1 MQGIDK
7 IIDKILK
14 DAEAD
19 AKQTAA
25 QTDKQVSE
33 MRAKHEAE
41 TQKTVSDMKAEF
53 AEKREQLKTRS
64 ETMADLEERRNK
76 LAIKRELVE
85 EAFSKAEADLLK
97 LSDSDYLGFIEKL
110 MRNLD
115 EKRGEIIIGKGEAR
129 ITEDFVDSVNSK
141 LDSAYKI
148 ASDKGNFEG
157 GFVLRNGNVETNCT
171 VSMLVSQAKRGLEQK
186 VAAALF
192 DESGA

>member
-7 IIDKILK
+7 IIEKILK

-19 AKQTAA
+19 AQQTAKQT
-25 QTDKQVSE
+25 QKQVAE

-41 TQKTVSDMKAEF
+41 TDKQIDEMKADY
-53 AEKREQLKTRS
+53 AQKREQLKTRS
-64 ETMADLEERRNK
+64 ATMADLEERRNK

-85 EAFSKAEADLLK
+85 EAFAKAEGDLLK
-97 LSDSDYLGFIEKL
+97 LSEGEYLDFIEKL

-115 EKRGEIIIGKGEAR
+115 EMRGDIIIGKNEKR
-129 ITEDFVDSVNSK
+129 ITADFVDSVNSK
-141 LDSAYKI
+141 LDSAYSL

-157 GFVLRNGNVETNCT
+157 GFVLRNGKVETNCT